1 MTEIVSIGLPVYNA
15 EKFLRDAIVSI
26 LNQSY
31 VHFELIIMDDGST
44 DKSIDIINSFN
55 DKRIVLYQDG
65 VNKGLP
71 ARLNE
76 IANLA
81 KGLYLARMDADD
93 IMHPTRIE
101 KQLQV
106 LKLNNNIDV
115 LGSNAYSIDECN
127 TINGVRYSLGLETQ
141 LTRVSSFIHPTVFA
155 RTEWFLKN
163 PYATNVL
170 RGQDAEL
177 WFRTCSTSSFYILS
191 TPLLFYREFG
201 GHYYRKYFKG
211 LNSAFIVGWRFFRQM
226 AFKNCMLWSYRF
238 IFLKFSKAIT
248 YYFFYGFGYEN
259 YLISR
264 RNILLD
270 KNSRNDS
277 CVILNNSLHYKG

>member
-1 MTEIVSIGLPVYNA
+1 MAEIVSIGLPVYNA

-177 WFRTCSTSSFYILS
+177 WFPCAEAAGEA
-191 TPLLFYREFG
+191 P
-201 GHYYRKYFKG
+201 
-211 LNSAFIVGWRFFRQM
+211 
-226 AFKNCMLWSYRF
+226 
-238 IFLKFSKAIT
+238 
-248 YYFFYGFGYEN
+248 
-259 YLISR
+259 
-264 RNILLD
+264 
-270 KNSRNDS
+270 
-277 CVILNNSLHYKG
+277 